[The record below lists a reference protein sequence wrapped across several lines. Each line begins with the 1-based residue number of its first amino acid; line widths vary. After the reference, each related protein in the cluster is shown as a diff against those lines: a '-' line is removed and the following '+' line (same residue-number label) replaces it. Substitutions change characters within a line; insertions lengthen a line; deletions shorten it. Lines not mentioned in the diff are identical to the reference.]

1 MTSTDMT
8 STIAVRPA
16 ATRPQPTGRAGL
28 AGTIR
33 SEFVKI
39 RSTRST
45 YWTLLVMFI
54 VTVGFGMLA
63 CFAAVSSTPGG
74 PGFDPTNHSLGG
86 LYLGQLI
93 IAVLGSLAVTSE
105 YATGMIRTSLTV
117 MPRRGVLFT
126 AKALV
131 FAAVALV
138 TGLATS
144 FASFFVG
151 QAILSSKHIGA
162 TLGQPHVLRA
172 VIGGALFLAACGMLS
187 FGLGLVLRHT
197 AAAIT
202 ASIGLLFVLSV
213 LVQFLPETWQN
224 HVDKWMPALA
234 GSQVWTTVPVQGNPP
249 MLSPWAGFAL
259 LAGYAAVA
267 LVAGFFVFRRRDA

>member
-1 MTSTDMT
+1 MTTT
-8 STIAVRPA
+8 TTARPA
-16 ATRPQPTGRAGL
+16 PALPQPTGRAGL
-28 AGTIR
+28 AGVIR

-45 YWTLLVMFI
+45 YWTLLIMFA
-54 VTVGFGMLA
+54 VSVGFGVLA
-63 CFAAVSSTPGG
+63 CIATVSSSDGG
-74 PGFDPTNHSLGG
+74 PGFDATNHSLGG

-93 IAVLGSLAVTSE
+93 IAVLGTLAVTSE

-117 MPRRGVLFT
+117 MPRRGVLVT

-138 TGLATS
+138 TGLVTS
-144 FASFFVG
+144 FTSFFIG
-151 QAILSSKHIGA
+151 QAILASKHFDA

-172 VIGGALFLAACGMLS
+172 VIGGALFLAVCGMLS
-187 FGLGLVLRHT
+187 FGLGLILRHT

-202 ASIGLLFVLSV
+202 ASIGVLFVLSV
-213 LVQFLPETWQN
+213 LVNFLPDRWQD

-234 GSQVWTTVPVQGNPP
+234 GAQIWTTQPTGDNPP
-249 MLSPWAGFAL
+249 LFSPWAGFAV
-259 LAGYAAVA
+259 LAGYTAVVMAAGVV
-267 LVAGFFVFRRRDA
+267 LFLRRDA